1 MCEWSSAGVLQ
12 SKNKNIISFVIKIT
26 KMESLLKVF
35 LTFAFIMNSAHN
47 IEKPGSF
54 DKNHARTRHL
64 LG

>member
-1 MCEWSSAGVLQ
+1 
-12 SKNKNIISFVIKIT
+12 
-26 KMESLLKVF
+26 MESLLKVF